1 MIWVLH
7 HVLTGK
13 YLLFCIFRPLFP
25 FCLINVQKANFDLQ
39 LQCEA
44 PVCWSKYATNNNNKQ
59 FTYTGLCRFTER
71 VIVNLDLKW
80 HKSSWKDILDY
91 MHFQLVLLFP
101 NKSKFGLILN
111 PSLFYVFKVLTD
123 KVLTDNRLTAFVNKL
138 TWTAIDI
145 YLDSQTNF
153 IW

>member
-1 MIWVLH
+1 M
-7 HVLTGK
+7 
-13 YLLFCIFRPLFP
+13 
-25 FCLINVQKANFDLQ
+25 
-39 LQCEA
+39 
-44 PVCWSKYATNNNNKQ
+44 
-59 FTYTGLCRFTER
+59 
-71 VIVNLDLKW
+71 IVNLDLKW

-138 TWTAIDI
+138 TQTIDCYR
-145 YLDSQTNF
+145 YLSRQQVSLPNQNF
-153 IW
+153 QCYLK